1 MAHLSSPFNV
11 VIVGDSQ
18 VHWLGRFV
26 SDGEMT
32 RPGTPAG
39 WALDKANCTVCCLG
53 RRGATLRTVRAMGP
67 MIAARS
73 PEIVVIHVSGND
85 IDCRSGS
92 PPQAV
97 GMAVFCFAKTLIAT
111 GVKRVVISQVIR
123 RDSWR
128 HFSREVGN
136 ARTACINEFLMAAC
150 GGDDNIV
157 FWQHRR
163 LWNSQR
169 PVFRADGIHLSNLG
183 NLRFLRSIRGAI
195 ITAAKHVAKSSQ

>member
-1 MAHLSSPFNV
+1 M
-11 VIVGDSQ
+11 
-18 VHWLGRFV
+18 GRGYDQKV
-26 SDGEMT
+26 PQD
-32 RPGTPAG
+32 
-39 WALDKANCTVCCLG
+39 
-53 RRGATLRTVRAMGP
+53 
-67 MIAARS
+67 RS
-73 PEIVVIHVSGND
+73 TNVSGND

-97 GMAVFCFAKTLIAT
+97 GMGVFCFAKTLIAT

-128 HFSREVGN
+128 HLSLEVGN

-163 LWNSQR
+163 QWNSQR
-169 PVFRADGIHLSNLG
+169 PVFHADGIHLSNLD
-183 NLRFLRSIRGAI
+183 NLRALRSICGAI
-195 ITAAKHVAKSSQ
+195 ITAAKHVTKSTQ

>member
-1 MAHLSSPFNV
+1 MP
-11 VIVGDSQ
+11 
-18 VHWLGRFV
+18 
-26 SDGEMT
+26 T
-32 RPGTPAG
+32 G
-39 WALDKANCTVCCLG
+39 WALDKANCRLRCLG
-53 RRGATLRTVRAMGP
+53 RRGATLRTIRAMSP
-67 MIAARS
+67 LIAAQS
-73 PEIVVIHVSGND
+73 PEIVVMHVSGND

-97 GMAVFCFAKTLIAT
+97 GMAVFCFAKTLIAM

-128 HFSREVGN
+128 HFSLEVGN
-136 ARTACINEFLMAAC
+136 ARTACINEFLLAAC

-169 PVFRADGIHLSNLG
+169 PVFRADGVHLSNVG

-195 ITAAKHVAKSSQ
+195 ITAAKHVVKSMQ